1 MPGMAKRRMIY
12 PVDWHPNRLETGL
25 IRTTCR
31 CSPYLVVSFFFSRL
45 QILFHRVDEMQRV
58 KLAEGSLKSISDMKM
73 ALFLPDILSA
83 L

>member
-1 MPGMAKRRMIY
+1 MAKRRMIY
-12 PVDWHPNRLETGL
+12 PVDWHANRLETGL

-45 QILFHRVDEMQRV
+45 QIMFHRVDEMQRV

-73 ALFLPDILSA
+73 ALFIPDILSA